1 MSNNIVWVSIPVT
14 DLSRAI
20 EFYRH
25 VTGLRIELMPGTE
38 DRVAVAVGPE
48 GENTVSFDLS
58 TYGVPSMEGAAPYL
72 NSGGDIQAMVA
83 RVGEAGGQ
91 VLQAPEY
98 QGEMIGWTAW
108 FVDSEGNR
116 IGIEEMGK
124 PA

>member
-14 DLSRAI
+14 DLPRAMK
-20 EFYRH
+20 FYAQ
-25 VTGLRIELMPGTE
+25 VTGARIELMPGTD
-38 DRVAVAVGPE
+38 DRVAVAFGPE
-48 GENTVSFDLS
+48 GENSVSFDLS

-72 NSGGDIQAMVA
+72 NSNGDIQAMVA
-83 RVGEAGGQ
+83 RVAEAGGT

-98 QGEMIGWTAW
+98 MGEMVGWTAW

>member
-1 MSNNIVWVSIPVT
+1 MSNNIVWVSIPAT

-38 DRVAVAVGPE
+38 DRVAVAFGPE

-58 TYGVPSMEGAAPYL
+58 TYGAPSMEGAAPYL
-72 NSGGDIQAMVA
+72 NSNGDIKAMVA
-83 RVGEAGGQ
+83 RVVEAGGE

-98 QGEMIGWTAW
+98 MGEMIGWTAW

>member
-14 DLSRAI
+14 DLPRAL

-25 VTGLRIELMPGTE
+25 VTGLRIELMPGSD
-38 DRVAVAVGPE
+38 DRVAVALGPE

-58 TYGVPSMEGAAPYL
+58 TYGVPSLEGAAPYL

-83 RVGEAGGQ
+83 RVAEAGGE
-91 VLQAPEY
+91 VLKEPEY
-98 QGEMIGWTAW
+98 MGEMVGWTAW

-116 IGIEEMGK
+116 IGIEDMGE

>member
-20 EFYRH
+20 KFYTH
-25 VTGLRIELMPGTE
+25 VTGVRIELMPGTE
-38 DRVAVAVGPE
+38 DRVAVAFGPE

-72 NSGGDIQAMVA
+72 NSNGDIQGMVA
-83 RVGEAGGQ
+83 RVVEAGGT

-98 QGEMIGWTAW
+98 MGEMIGWTAW

-116 IGIEEMGK
+116 IGIEEMGR
-124 PA
+124 PS